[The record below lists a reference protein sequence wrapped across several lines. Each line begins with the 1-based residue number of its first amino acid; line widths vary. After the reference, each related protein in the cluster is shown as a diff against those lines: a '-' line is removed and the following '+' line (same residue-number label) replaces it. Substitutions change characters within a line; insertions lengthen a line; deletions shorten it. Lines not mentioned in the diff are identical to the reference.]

1 MSDAEVGGLQ
11 EIYRDL
17 NEIERRPEGVRYT
30 ATLGDGSAVFALALS
45 ESLAACI
52 RHPDQFDAAFARAS
66 TIRHDG
72 IATPLAWGRTSD
84 GRLHYAFGRTRLMR
98 PEPGTLSPSDVAII
112 GVRLCGALGA
122 IHGAGLA
129 HGAISTAAIVQSV
142 DRGPQLTR
150 FGLFAALSTG
160 GLGVQASALQLSGA
174 PYVSPEVQA
183 GKDPDASSDIYSLGA
198 SLYELLTGK
207 PPYGGR
213 TTSFVMASVL
223 SDQEGAAEQSNDAIA
238 GPVIEALLRAIEH
251 APDDRWPSAAAFGQ
265 ALALG
270 AGSGTFPAVPEPER
284 KSWIRSILDEWFP
297 ARRSRS

>member
-30 ATLGDGSAVFALALS
+30 ATLGDGSAVFALALAPN
-45 ESLAACI
+45 LTARI
-52 RHPDQFDAAFARAS
+52 RHPDQFDAAFARAA

-72 IATPLAWGRTSD
+72 IATPLAWGRTTD

-98 PEPGTLSPSDVAII
+98 PEPGTLSPSDVAIV
-112 GVRLCGALGA
+112 GVRLCGALAA
-122 IHGAGLA
+122 IHAAGLS

-150 FGLFAALSTG
+150 FGLFAALSAG
-160 GLGVQASALQLSGA
+160 GLGVQASAMQLSDA

-183 GKDPDASSDIYSLGA
+183 GKEPNPSSDIFSLGA
-198 SLYELLTGK
+198 SLYDLLTGK

-223 SDQEGAAEQSNDAIA
+223 TDQKGATEKTNDAIA

-251 APDDRWPSAAAFGQ
+251 APDDRWPNADAFGQ
-265 ALALG
+265 ALSFG
-270 AGSGTFPAVPEPER
+270 ATSGEMAAAPKRE
-284 KSWIRSILDEWFP
+284 SWIAAIFRSWFP
-297 ARRSRS
+297 ARRSRG